1 MDTLTGETFYPRSW
15 AMESND
21 AALEFDDGSGMFTM
35 TSLTGKSATAK
46 VTIED
51 DTWTE
56 PLSLSLKLTVNRKLS
71 TAKLSKATLTLN
83 AAYPAIT
90 DSAIVTA
97 SNANE
102 HLDGSLTNLVC
113 RTAHAEKLKINYR
126 NGVVT
131 GSIRDTT
138 VKPGTYK
145 FTFTPRLQNTVDDSG
160 NVVRGAE
167 LKPLTV
173 TVKVIN
179 TDQLGATV
187 SAAGK
192 LDAVRRETS
201 SILYTVTKLNNV
213 VGSVTDIRLSGEI
226 GLDEGLFTLDYV
238 PQPSSGWILPPPLT
252 WKSPTW

>member
-1 MDTLTGETFYPRSW
+1 MKLASIRSCHAICRVVW
-15 AMESND
+15 RMAKYMYCATRFV
-21 AALEFDDGSGMFTM
+21 AAGFS
-35 TSLTGKSATAK
+35 SAG
-46 VTIED
+46 
-51 DTWTE
+51 
-56 PLSLSLKLTVNRKLS
+56 LSLSLKLTVNRKLS